1 MEAEIE
7 AESAAPSAMEELER
21 DPSTRKRF
29 LAKLG
34 GTAAAGSFAMF
45 AAACGRADSIYPN
58 KTSPEAENNISLG
71 GGSAFGE
78 GDVGIVNYALFLE
91 HFESDFYDFINNSGL
106 ISGKAYELSRQ
117 IEQKE
122 REHLLTLR
130 EVANQLGAQPTE
142 KPVTRFD
149 FSSEREV
156 LKAAVMIEN
165 TGPGAYLG
173 QAPRIRSADILA
185 SALAIHTVEARQA
198 TALNMLTGR
207 SISPDGAF
215 ARPLSIKEV
224 MTRVDPMVASNLGA
238 TRQ

>member
-7 AESAAPSAMEELER
+7 SGGKAPSAIEALER

-34 GTAAAGSFAMF
+34 GTAAAGSFALF
-45 AAACGRADSIYPN
+45 AAACGRADRIYPN
-58 KTSPEAENNISLG
+58 TTSPGAENNISLG

-91 HFESDFYDFINNSGL
+91 HFEADFYDFINNSGL
-106 ISGKAYELSRQ
+106 ISGKAYDLSRQ
-117 IEQKE
+117 IEKKE

-130 EVANQLGAQPTE
+130 EVANQLGAHPTE

-149 FSSEREV
+149 FSTEREV
-156 LKAAVMIEN
+156 LDAAVMIEN

-173 QAPRIRSADILA
+173 QAPRIRSLEILA

-198 TALNMLTGR
+198 TALNVITGR
-207 SISPDGAF
+207 DISPDGAF
-215 ARPLSIKEV
+215 AKPLSIGQV
-224 MTRVDPMVASNLGA
+224 MKRVDPMISSNLGA